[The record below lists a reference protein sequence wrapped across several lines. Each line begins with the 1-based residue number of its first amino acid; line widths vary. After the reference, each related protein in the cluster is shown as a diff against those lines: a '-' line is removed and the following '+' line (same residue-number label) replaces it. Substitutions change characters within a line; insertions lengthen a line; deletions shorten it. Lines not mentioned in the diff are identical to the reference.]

1 VRLNGREKARPKT
14 YEEAGPELA
23 SAYQDYESKR
33 LESDW
38 LAQLRRE
45 YPVVENRPA
54 LKDAFGSGG
63 H

>member
-1 VRLNGREKARPKT
+1 VRLNAREKARRKT
-14 YEEAGPELA
+14 YEEAGPELS

-38 LAQLRRE
+38 LAQLSQK
-45 YPVVENRPA
+45 YLIVEFKPILKNAFVPA
-54 LKDAFGSGG
+54 